1 MSVADAN
8 GGPQCII
15 GKEICGDFAKAARL
29 EWLDTNH
36 TGAFAMGTVAQVN
49 TRRYHSLLIATVN
62 PPADRFSTLARVEET
77 VRVGNRAY
85 ELATV
90 QYPGTV
96 QPRGFELLE
105 EFRIDPLPEWRFSL
119 DGVEFRKTVCLI
131 DRQQAVLLRYESSQA
146 CRLSVRLLLAFR
158 DYHSLAHR
166 NDGLSLSA
174 RIEEGR
180 VSLAPYA
187 DRPPVTILHSVG
199 SFAPETKWYF
209 DNEYLRELERGLD
222 FTEDL
227 YSPGLLAFDVEPG
240 HAAWFI
246 ATLEPELLC
255 QWPDVDLLLKSEKA
269 RRTFAGPLIRALDQF
284 RFRRHDGMP
293 SLIAGYP
300 WFTDWGRDTLTSLPA
315 LMIAGFPQNETKQI
329 LNVLLSERSQG
340 LTPNRFVDRGAVPE
354 YNTVDATLWLFVAAR
369 EYLLRT
375 DDTEFLREVLYPAA
389 RDIIEWHYRGTF
401 FGIKVDS
408 GDNLLSAGEQGTQL
422 TWMDAKIGGHVV
434 TPRIGKAVEINAL
447 WYNALRIAGDWAE
460 QLGAADE
467 SSSYLAQ
474 AARVKKSFE
483 RKFWNAQAACLYDVV
498 SDGGNDASIRP
509 NQLFAASLPFPL
521 VGCEQGRSIVA
532 ICRDRL
538 LTPVGLRTLAPED
551 PNYRPRFEGDMTAR
565 DAAYHQGTV
574 WPWLIGPFVSAYL
587 YAFGRD
593 EASLSYCREVL
604 NRLEKEMGACCI
616 GSISELYDAETPQR
630 PGGCPAQLWSVAQL
644 ICARATIESYSR

>member
-8 GGPQCII
+8 GAHQCII
-15 GKEICGDFAKAARL
+15 GKEICGDFAKASKL

-49 TRRYHSLLIATVN
+49 TRRYHSLLIATLN

-77 VRVGNRAY
+77 VQVDDKTY

-90 QYPGTV
+90 QYPGAV

-119 DGVEFRKTVCLI
+119 DGVEFHKTVCLI
-131 DRQQAVLLRYESSQA
+131 DRQQTVLVRYESSQA

-174 RIEEGR
+174 RIEDGR

-199 SFAPETKWYF
+199 SFVLETKWYF

-222 FTEDL
+222 CREDL
-227 YSPGLLAFDVEPG
+227 YSPGSLTFDIEPG

-246 ATLEPELLC
+246 ATLEPELFYER
-255 QWPDVDLLLKSEKA
+255 PDVDLLLKSEKA

-284 RFRRHDGMP
+284 RFHRHDGMP

-329 LNVLLSERSQG
+329 LNMLLSQRLQG
-340 LTPNRFVDRGAVPE
+340 LTPNRFVDRGAAPE

-375 DDTEFLREVLYPAA
+375 NDTEFLREVLYPAA

-408 GDNLLSAGEQGTQL
+408 ADNLLSAGEQGTQL
-422 TWMDAKIGGHVV
+422 TWMDAKIGGRVV

-460 QLGAADE
+460 QFGAADE

-474 AARVKKSFE
+474 AARVKVSFE

-498 SDGGNDASIRP
+498 SDSGNDASIRP

-532 ICRDRL
+532 VCRDQL

-551 PNYRPRFEGDMTAR
+551 PNYCPRFEGDMTAR

-593 EASLSYCREVL
+593 ETSLSYCRGVL
-604 NRLEKEMGACCI
+604 NRLEKEMDACCI
-616 GSISELYDAETPQR
+616 GSISEVYDAETPQR
-630 PGGCPAQLWSVAQL
+630 PGGCPAQLWSAAQL
-644 ICARATIESYSR
+644 ICARATIESFSS